1 LKKLLA
7 IIPILAIL
15 GGFLLNSSNVPTKQ
29 IEQTATEAK
38 QPIVLYSQDPG
49 GW

>member
-1 LKKLLA
+1 MLA
-7 IIPILAIL
+7 VL
-15 GGFLLNSSNVPTKQ
+15 GGFLLNSSNVPIEQTK
-29 IEQTATEAK
+29 QTATEAK